1 MMRSIW
7 NNSFLNSL
15 PMCGFIAQLVE
26 QRTGNAEVTG
36 SNPVEAL
43 IFFFRLLLSNCL
55 NWKIYWDDHSS
66 LSSTT
71 AVQEWIISYTSH
83 SFFTWLFLCHR
94 EVTKTLFQHGA
105 VCVTIFLQFPSCFC
119 TYILKTGPSYPYRLF
134 HLLPFPTLRLRLQVI
149 PLKVQILSL
158 IPLID
163 SRYAAALVLFVREV
177 QDHLLIQK

>member
-1 MMRSIW
+1 MTSA
-7 NNSFLNSL
+7 L
-15 PMCGFIAQLVE
+15 PVHCSTNWAMKPHIGSEVNLV
-26 QRTGNAEVTG
+26 
-36 SNPVEAL
+36 L

-55 NWKIYWDDHSS
+55 NWKIYCNDHSS